1 MSDFASSAS
10 RLSNSADDSDSRD
23 MQTDS
28 QSVAQ
33 VKTDLGLFEDA
44 DSLSAEDLNN
54 LAMLDP
60 ALLSEKEIA
69 QAAQNQ
75 FDHAVQFLRHD
86 LLRISGDI
94 DEADRSCVTIILP
107 NRSPMRMRHV

>member
-1 MSDFASSAS
+1 MIPTAATCKLIRSLL
-10 RLSNSADDSDSRD
+10 RKC
-23 MQTDS
+23 
-28 QSVAQ
+28 
-33 VKTDLGLFEDA
+33 KTDLGLFEDA

-75 FDHAVQFLRHD
+75 FDHAVQIF
-86 LLRISGDI
+86 
-94 DEADRSCVTIILP
+94 AT
-107 NRSPMRMRHV
+107 